1 MGQQGELLHRG
12 TVRCRELRPEGGT
25 LGRRSIRGN
34 SLKVRKK
41 SGNSKME
48 PAHIFLFKQR
58 SSDFGTQ
65 DFHLWHKFLINMLT
79 LRDVAG
85 DSELEFELHERV
97 TGDSLSIGQLSDTVN
112 IDRGTG
118 VNIAV
123 CAQTREEKD
132 KWVSSIQSEI
142 HALKELAN
150 NLTRPS
156 GGTRLARSTRL
167 KTEEGTK
174 DSSMAR
180 RERGWSKE

>member
-1 MGQQGELLHRG
+1 MG
-12 TVRCRELRPEGGT
+12 
-25 LGRRSIRGN
+25 
-34 SLKVRKK
+34 
-41 SGNSKME
+41 E
-48 PAHIFLFKQR
+48 PAHIFLFKQSVIVCRIKQR

-97 TGDSLSIGQLSDTVN
+97 TGDSLSIGQLSDT
-112 IDRGTG
+112 

-180 RERGWSKE
+180 R